1 MTDYRAIILMRT
13 KRLEICDSCEYKVDS
28 VLGPKCAKCKC
39 ILAGKATL
47 TLSKC
52 PIGLWEQKGL

>member
-13 KRLEICDSCEYKVDS
+13 KRLEICDKCEHKIDS

-47 TLSKC
+47 TLAKC
-52 PIGLWEQKGL
+52 PLDKWQAQGL